1 MINCANP
8 AFRAAPLLEH
18 MKAVPDP
25 RCGRKTKHVLAE
37 VLVCLVLGYLAGRTS
52 IRRSLNWCKNHL
64 DELRKGMVLENGI
77 ASPATACRMLSG
89 IDGWMFLCVFME
101 WAGEIMRPKGRHI
114 AIDGKALR
122 GSGEKVKGNKATM
135 MLNAVDAETGLVLAQ
150 IPIQEKTN
158 EITAIPELLKLFDI
172 RGSIV
177 TTDSIGTQT
186 EIMEQIRQQGGHFVL
201 VVKGNQPQTYDE
213 IKKYMGAARES
224 HAARKKEGKA
234 DRARPPE
241 IVESY
246 DEWHK
251 FEVNR
256 DRHEDRRCCVTN
268 EAEIIT
274 RSQKEWPWIQTV
286 GLLRQ
291 VRIPMERDENGE
303 DITPNV
309 ETFLKEG
316 SRRKPKPQKGDGEN
330 SDIQEV
336 GLISDLTL
344 GAKGILDIKRKHW
357 AVENKLHHVL
367 DDTFREDRSP
377 AKKSKNNLALIR
389 KFAYNI
395 LRLAIMA
402 GEGTDIMTE
411 MMDSF
416 CDDMSLIR
424 KYVFQGIESLY

>member
-1 MINCANP
+1 MA
-8 AFRAAPLLEH
+8 
-18 MKAVPDP
+18 
-25 RCGRKTKHVLAE
+25 
-37 VLVCLVLGYLAGRTS
+37 
-52 IRRSLNWCKNHL
+52 
-64 DELRKGMVLENGI
+64 LENGI
-77 ASPATACRMLSG
+77 ASPATACRMLSR
-89 IDGWMFLCVFME
+89 IDGWMFLYVFME
-101 WAGEIMRPKGRHI
+101 WAGEIIAPKGRHI

-122 GSGEKVKGNKATM
+122 GSVEKVKGNKATM
-135 MLNAVDAETGLVLAQ
+135 VLNAVDAETGLVFAQ
-150 IPIQEKTN
+150 IPIREKTN
-158 EITAIPELLKLFDI
+158 EITEIPELLKLFDI
-172 RGSIV
+172 HGSIV

-186 EIMEQIRQQGGHFVL
+186 EIMRQIRQQGGHFVL
-201 VVKGNQPQTYDE
+201 VVKGNQPQTYEE
-213 IKKYMGAARES
+213 IRKYMGNARDN
-224 HAARKKEGKA
+224 HMARKKEGEA
-234 DRARPPE
+234 GTRHPE

-256 DRHEDRRCCVTN
+256 DRHEDRRCSVTN

-274 RSQKEWPWIQTV
+274 KSQKEWPWIQTV

-303 DITPNV
+303 DITPDV

-336 GLISDLTL
+336 GLISDMKL
-344 GAKGILDIKRKHW
+344 GAKEILEIKRKHW
-357 AVENKLHHVL
+357 TVENKLHHVL

-377 AKKSKNNLALIR
+377 AKKSRSNLALIR

-402 GEGTDIMTE
+402 EEGPETMTE

-416 CDDMSLIR
+416 CDNMSLVR